1 MKINSAPKTSAP
13 SITDVMDALKK
24 HIDAGDE
31 IITFTIS
38 DDMSTSGNIMRLVS
52 KELESED
59 LIHVINSTNL
69 STGIGLLILEAAIMV
84 EEGKSA
90 KEIINQIE
98 LLKPKVRASFVLDT
112 LTYLHRGGRCNS
124 IEILAG
130 VVLKLHPLDVMKKL
144 LTKYMTTCQH

>member
-1 MKINSAPKTSAP
+1 
-13 SITDVMDALKK
+13 MDTLKR

-52 KELESED
+52 KELESQD
-59 LIHVINSTNL
+59 LIHVINSANL
-69 STGIGLLILEAAIMV
+69 STGIGLLVLEAAIMV

-90 KEIINQIE
+90 KEIVNQIE
-98 LLKPKVRASFVLDT
+98 LLKPRVRASFVLDT

-124 IEILAG
+124 IERLAG
-130 VVLKLHPLDVMKKL
+130 VVLKLHTLDVMKKL